1 MINTI
6 KKIIRVIKF
15 RQKHPC
21 MFCYYSD
28 SISNN
33 SPCMTCRWH
42 KNWKEK
48 PEGEFSIYYIRE
60 HEQWK

>member
-21 MFCYYSD
+21 ILCYYAD

-33 SPCMTCRWH
+33 SPCVTCCWH

-48 PEGEFSIYYIRE
+48 SEEEFSVYYIK
-60 HEQWK
+60 EQEQ